1 MTCQS
6 YEQGPFAKG
15 NVDASRQLGAAGAQ
29 LFSAP
34 DMANFDAKVFTHHR
48 QVRRRKYLT
57 TATMAQHLHL
67 VGFNYIDASGL

>member
-1 MTCQS
+1 MRAGS
-6 YEQGPFAKG
+6 G
-15 NVDASRQLGAAGAQ
+15 RAAGAQ

-57 TATMAQHLHL
+57 TTTMAQHLHL
-67 VGFNYIDASGL
+67 VGFN